1 MKLLDWMHH
10 KFQHSSIEPFKGF
23 INGNPCFC
31 LSAQAS
37 LDEQDSYMKP
47 SFGSTHGSR
56 SLNNP
61 KPECEKCFSDSE
73 AEGEEGKLEEQ
84 ASTVISELFHGFL
97 TIGTLG
103 LEPILSEPLTP
114 TFAMAQESKTESKTE
129 LTENDLKLI
138 NYELEKFLEAE
149 TKEWCNESSGRNS
162 QASIIT
168 LSGNPLDEDDNED
181 YEKMHVCPL
190 QGYLLGSS
198 IEQPETRKE
207 VKKERTSLAGLF
219 QRTKITNENKTEKNE
234 SGNMQAMKKHKPAM
248 HLMKKILKKLHASSR
263 SSVPSAGGDA
273 TDSTSY
279 KNILQKVISVFHK
292 KIHPETSIAA
302 RDFVDSDKYK
312 LKNAPHG
319 GYKKEDKV
327 HLTAGTNGPT
337 LGSMSKMGIPSHK
350 TTLYPTNDRL
360 HGSNLR
366 AKEHW
371 IKTDVDFDE

>member
-1 MKLLDWMHH
+1 
-10 KFQHSSIEPFKGF
+10 
-23 INGNPCFC
+23 
-31 LSAQAS
+31 
-37 LDEQDSYMKP
+37 MKP

-279 KNILQKVISVFHK
+279 KNILHEVGLFTRSSENH
-292 KIHPETSIAA
+292 
-302 RDFVDSDKYK
+302 
-312 LKNAPHG
+312 
-319 GYKKEDKV
+319 
-327 HLTAGTNGPT
+327 
-337 LGSMSKMGIPSHK
+337 
-350 TTLYPTNDRL
+350 
-360 HGSNLR
+360 
-366 AKEHW
+366 
-371 IKTDVDFDE
+371 